1 MIYLLVLFLFLFTF
15 SLRGRIEKLER
26 LSQSGGSVNPV
37 AVPPVSRPI
46 VSGENVHEV
55 LPPVPAAATLSQT
68 PVSSQS
74 TATSQLKGGAQMN
87 VDVIGWL
94 QRDWL
99 LKLGGLL
106 VLIAFGWFV
115 SYAFINNWIGPMGRI
130 TIGLFAGA
138 SFLGL
143 GWWRMRMLLHQ
154 GSVFLVVGST
164 TVLLTLYAARS
175 LYDFFTP
182 FSALAVMFLSVV
194 VVVLASLSYRNKA
207 LSVASIILAGVAPLL
222 TNAPQTDDVLLF
234 SYLMV
239 VVIGTLWVV
248 FVTKWRELSLYALL
262 LVGLYSLPHFMG
274 AFSSQEDLLL
284 LFAFGFTTLIF
295 LTNIVSLVKNIELP
309 STVEVAVILGNGL
322 FLVAWILTAGQKE
335 WQSLLLA
342 AWMVVFAGASFAA
355 TRISKKVEIFYA
367 HGVVAVVM
375 LVAATAVELD
385 GAAMTLAY
393 IAESLLVALVV
404 ALFSRNME
412 TAMKSSL
419 VVIGPM
425 FLAIQS
431 YFSPSWYRG
440 AFHSDF
446 VVLLFMACGLMVLG
460 LGFRKY
466 LSSTV
471 TASYRLLCNLYMIA
485 GSAYFYMLLWKA
497 LHAGQTAFVGLASLS
512 TMICYLIYT
521 SVGIVCYFQG
531 HKLMRKGLRLYG
543 GVLVLVVIA
552 RLVLVD
558 VWRMELSGRIM
569 TFFLLGALLMG
580 TAFVQSKKKE

>member
-1 MIYLLVLFLFLFTF
+1 MFMAYLLVLFLFIFVLK
-15 SLRGRIEKLER
+15 LRGRIEKLER
-26 LSQSGGSVNPV
+26 LVQSGGVAHPAVSPAVEPSVSGGNVQAAPLSVPAVASSEAIASSQVTAPSQSG
-37 AVPPVSRPI
+37 
-46 VSGENVHEV
+46 EETHM
-55 LPPVPAAATLSQT
+55 T
-68 PVSSQS
+68 
-74 TATSQLKGGAQMN
+74 
-87 VDVIGWL
+87 VIDWL

-130 TIGLFAGA
+130 AIGLFVGA
-138 SFLGL
+138 SLLGL
-143 GWWRMRMLLHQ
+143 GWWRMLRFVHQ

-182 FSALAVMFLSVV
+182 FSALAVMFLSIV
-194 VVVLASLSYRNKA
+194 VVVLASLSYRNRA
-207 LSVASIILAGVAPLL
+207 LSVASIVLAGAAPLL
-222 TNAPQTDDVLLF
+222 TDAPQTDDVLLF

-248 FVTKWRELSLYALL
+248 FVTKWRELSLYALI
-262 LVGLYSLPHFMG
+262 LVTLYSLPHFMG
-274 AFSSQEDLLL
+274 AFSAQNDLLL

-295 LTNIVSLVKNIELP
+295 LTNIIALVKNIELP
-309 STVEVAVILGNGL
+309 STVEGAVILGNGF
-322 FLVAWILTAGQKE
+322 FLIAWILAAGQEE
-335 WQSLLLA
+335 WQSLLLT
-342 AWMVVFAGASFAA
+342 AWMIVFAGASFAA
-355 TRISKKVEIFYA
+355 TRISKKVDIFYA
-367 HGVVAVVM
+367 HGAVAVVM

-412 TAMKSSL
+412 TAMRSSL

-431 YFSPSWYRG
+431 YFSSSWYRG

-446 VVLLFMACGLMVLG
+446 FVLLSMAVGLMVLG

-466 LSSTV
+466 LSSTA
-471 TASYRLLCNLYMIA
+471 TASYRQLCNFYMIA
-485 GSAYFYMLLWKA
+485 GSGYAYMLLWKA
-497 LHAGQTAFVGLASLS
+497 LHAGQATYMGLSSLS
-512 TMICYLIYT
+512 TMVCYLVYT

-531 HKLMRKGLRLYG
+531 HKLMRKSLRLYG
-543 GVLVLVVIA
+543 GALVLVVIA

-558 VWRMELSGRIM
+558 VWRMELSGRII
-569 TFFLLGALLMG
+569 TFFVLGALLMG